1 MIKNKEENVI
11 ELCYVYESGLRNRK
25 KYKTNDRLIEDSLDN
40 FFKRLENAR
49 KKTFLIEENIL
60 ELNELFNHL

>member
-11 ELCYVYESGLRNRK
+11 ELCYVYESGLRNK
-25 KYKTNDRLIEDSLDN
+25 KIHKTNDKLIEDSLDK

-49 KKTFLIEENIL
+49 KKTFIIEENIL
-60 ELNELFNHL
+60 ELNEFLNHL